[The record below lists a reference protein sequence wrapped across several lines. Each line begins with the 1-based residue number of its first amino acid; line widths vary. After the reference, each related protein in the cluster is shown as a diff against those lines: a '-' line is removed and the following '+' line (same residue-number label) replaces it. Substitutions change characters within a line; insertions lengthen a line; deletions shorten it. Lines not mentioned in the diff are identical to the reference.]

1 MKRIIDILID
11 TTFFF
16 LSFVFGF
23 IFLVSIFFLKNTLLK
38 TVFLVLI
45 IISYIYHL
53 IIRKNKPELFS
64 NIGKEK
70 GDRFPKESSLFLS
83 AVCFVGFGY
92 SFISGI
98 LRNFFPI
105 IPNVLLNR
113 VASLFL
119 GVTTPFFFVII
130 IFLIEFIVQAVGIFS
145 LFYFSFKFAKKYK
158 ERLNNSAIK
167 IVVTVLFFII
177 ILVSYVLLINKLLGL
192 IITETLFIKLLGSSA
207 ARELVNFLFGV
218 PVFGYYRFLY
228 GKTRFF
234 QGYET

>member
-119 GVTTPFFFVII
+119 GVTTPFFCYYY
-130 IFLIEFIVQAVGIFS
+130 IFNRIYSSSRRNFFFI
-145 LFYFSFKFAKKYK
+145 
-158 ERLNNSAIK
+158 
-167 IVVTVLFFII
+167 LFF
-177 ILVSYVLLINKLLGL
+177 
-192 IITETLFIKLLGSSA
+192 F
-207 ARELVNFLFGV
+207 
-218 PVFGYYRFLY
+218 
-228 GKTRFF
+228 
-234 QGYET
+234 